1 MKEIRKIRKMRKMRL
16 RMIIA
21 FFMFNIV
28 FDILLA
34 PFIIFWGPFE
44 ATKTLAVGSVLSSRH
59 PQVVK
64 AFLSDGEISE
74 IVNKY
79 DNTDSASN
87 GPIRRTVS
95 DASAGITIEDIK
107 GKAFKGKVMLVKD
120 PKRIKVAVTKELEV
134 TGERVSD
141 FVKDTGAVAGIN
153 GGGFYDPNG
162 AGNGAFPDGLTVH
175 NGEIVHNNVG
185 NKNTDIVALDKEGNL
200 IVGQITAD
208 DVKKKNIQEAVSF
221 LPTLIQNGKKGVF
234 QDSAWGVAPRTAI
247 GQKADGTIILVVIDG
262 RQATWSWGA
271 KMSDL
276 YNLFKDY
283 DAVNAA
289 NLDGGSSTE
298 LFYNEKVINKLWNWA
313 GERYLPTGIV
323 VMPE

>member
-1 MKEIRKIRKMRKMRL
+1 MRKIRKIRLK
-16 RMIIA
+16 MIIA
-21 FFMFNIV
+21 FFIFNAV
-28 FDILLA
+28 FAVTLA
-34 PFIIFWGPFE
+34 PFTIFWGPFE

-64 AFLSDGEISE
+64 AFLSNEEISE

-79 DNTDSASN
+79 DDIDSQSN
-87 GPIRRTVS
+87 SPIQRTVS
-95 DASAGITIEDIK
+95 DASAGITIEDIN
-107 GKAFKGKVMLVKD
+107 GKAFKGKVMLIKD
-120 PKRIKVAVTKELEV
+120 PKRVKVAVTKELEV
-134 TGERVSD
+134 TGARVSD
-141 FVKDTGAVAGIN
+141 FVKDTGAIAGIN

-185 NKNTDIVALDKEGNL
+185 NKSTEIVALDKNGKL

-221 LPTLIQNGKKGVF
+221 LPTLIQDGKRGEF

-298 LFYNEKVINKLWNWA
+298 LFYNGKVINKLWNWA
-313 GERYLPTGIV
+313 GERYLPTAIV

>member
-1 MKEIRKIRKMRKMRL
+1 MRKLRKIRLKMIL
-16 RMIIA
+16 V
-21 FFMFNIV
+21 FFLFNLI
-28 FDILLA
+28 FDVVLA

-44 ATKTLAVGSVLSSRH
+44 AIQTLAVGSVLTSRH

-64 AFLSDGEISE
+64 AFLSDEQISE

-79 DNTDSASN
+79 DSADLPSDS
-87 GPIRRTVS
+87 PIKHVVS

-107 GKAFKGKVMLVKD
+107 GKSFKGKVMLIKD
-120 PKRIKVAVTKELEV
+120 PKRMKVAVTKELEV

-141 FVKDTGAVAGIN
+141 FVKDTGAIAGIN

-185 NKNTDIVALDKEGNL
+185 NKSTDIVALDKDGKL

-221 LPTLIQNGKKGVF
+221 LPTLIQDGKRGEF
-234 QDSAWGVAPRTAI
+234 QDSRWGVAPRTAI

-262 RQATWSWGA
+262 RQLTSLGA

-276 YNLFKDY
+276 YNIFKDY
-283 DAVNAA
+283 DAINAA
-289 NLDGGSSTE
+289 NLDGGSSSE
-298 LFYNEKVINKLWNWA
+298 LFYNGKVISKQWNMF
-313 GERYLPTGIV
+313 GERYLPTAIV

>member
-1 MKEIRKIRKMRKMRL
+1 MRKLRKIRL
-16 RMIIA
+16 RRIIT
-21 FFMFNIV
+21 FSIFNLVFSIV
-28 FDILLA
+28 LA
-34 PFIIFWGPFE
+34 PFIVFWGPFE
-44 ATKTLAVGSVLSSRH
+44 ATKTLAVGSILTSRH
-59 PQVVK
+59 PQVVE
-64 AFLSDGEISE
+64 AFLSKEEISE

-79 DNTDSASN
+79 DSAASQPDS
-87 GPIRRTVS
+87 PIWRTVS
-95 DASAGITIEDIK
+95 DAAAGITIEDIQ
-107 GKAFKGKVMLVKD
+107 GKSFKGKVMLVKD

-134 TGERVSD
+134 SGERVSD
-141 FVKDTGAVAGIN
+141 LVKDTGAIAGIN

-175 NGEIVHNNVG
+175 NGKIVHNNVG
-185 NKNTDIVALDKEGNL
+185 NKSTDIVALDKDGKL

-221 LPTLIQNGKKGVF
+221 WPTLIQDGKKGVF
-234 QDSAWGVAPRTAI
+234 QDSTWGVAPRTAI

-276 YNLFKDY
+276 YSLFKDY
-283 DAVNAA
+283 DAVNAV

-298 LFYNEKVINKLWNWA
+298 LFYNGKVINKLWNWA
-313 GERYLPTGIV
+313 GERYLPNAFV
-323 VMPE
+323 VLPE

>member
-1 MKEIRKIRKMRKMRL
+1 MKKQRKIRL

-21 FFMFNIV
+21 FFMFNVV
-28 FDILLA
+28 FDVVLA

-44 ATKTLAVGSVLSSRH
+44 ATKTLAVGSVLTSRH

-64 AFLSDGEISE
+64 AFLSDEEISE

-79 DNTDSASN
+79 DNTDSLSDIPIQRSPSAS
-87 GPIRRTVS
+87 
-95 DASAGITIEDIK
+95 SAGITIEDIA
-107 GKAFKGKVMLVKD
+107 GKAFKGKVMLIKD

-141 FVKDTGAVAGIN
+141 FVKDTGAIAGIN

-162 AGNGAFPDGLTVH
+162 TGNGAFPDGLTVH

-185 NKNTDIVALDKEGNL
+185 NKSTDIVALDKDGKL

-208 DVKKKNIQEAVSF
+208 DVKQKKIQEAVSF
-221 LPTLIQNGKKGVF
+221 GPTLIQDGKKGVF
-234 QDSAWGVAPRTAI
+234 QDSVWGAAPRTAI

-262 RQATWSWGA
+262 RQLSSLGA

-289 NLDGGSSTE
+289 NLDGGSSSV
-298 LFYNEKVINKLWNWA
+298 LVYNGKVISKLWNIF

>member
-1 MKEIRKIRKMRKMRL
+1 MRKLRKIRLKMVIHFL
-16 RMIIA
+16 I
-21 FFMFNIV
+21 FNV
-28 FDILLA
+28 VSAVTLA
-34 PFIIFWGPFE
+34 PFIVFWGPFE
-44 ATKTLAVGSVLSSRH
+44 GTKTLAVGSILTSRH
-59 PQVVK
+59 PQVVE
-64 AFLSDGEISE
+64 AFLSDEEISE

-79 DNTDSASN
+79 DSAAAPSN
-87 GPIRRTVS
+87 SLIRRTVL

-107 GKAFKGKVMLVKD
+107 GKAFKGKVMLIKD

-141 FVKDTGAVAGIN
+141 FVKDTGAIAGIN

-175 NGEIVHNNVG
+175 NGEILHNNIG
-185 NKNTDIVALDKEGNL
+185 NKSTDIVALDKEGKL
-200 IVGQITAD
+200 IVGQIKAD
-208 DVKKKNIQEAVSF
+208 DVKKRNIQEAVSF
-221 LPTLIQNGKKGVF
+221 WPTLIQDGKKGVF
-234 QDSAWGVAPRTAI
+234 QDSVWSVAPRTAI

-262 RQATWSWGA
+262 RQPTWSWGA

-276 YNLFKDY
+276 YNLFMDY
-283 DAVNAA
+283 EAVNAA

-298 LFYNEKVINKLWNWA
+298 LFYNGKVINKLWNWA
-313 GERYLPTGIV
+313 GERYLPTAFV